1 MRSAAAKQLPSQQ
14 TPSSLMLYG
23 LDPNKGCQ
31 PGTANQLCFVTYY
44 RRGTAETARPNLRI
58 MPANCGEP
66 DHAETAF
73 IPAAIVAA
81 PAAGRLW
88 PERPVVSAGKL
99 CRAHRIYGNPVLICR
114 FSVTRM
120 ACYTPN
126 RCHWPR
132 WLNTMA
138 RRCM

>member
-14 TPSSLMLYG
+14 TPSSLMLFG
-23 LDPNKGCQ
+23 RNPSKECQ
-31 PGTANQLCFVTYY
+31 PGTVNQLCFVTYY

-81 PAAGRLW
+81 PAAVRLW
-88 PERPVVSAGKL
+88 PERAVVSAGNFCL
-99 CRAHRIYGNPVLICR
+99 AHRIYGNTVLICR
-114 FSVTRM
+114 FS
-120 ACYTPN
+120 
-126 RCHWPR
+126 
-132 WLNTMA
+132 
-138 RRCM
+138 